1 MQFGIFDQND
11 RGPYP
16 LGEQYENRLKL
27 IEFYDAAGFRTYHM
41 SEHHSTPLSQ
51 TPSPGVFLAAVA
63 QRTRRL
69 RLGPL
74 VYVLPAH
81 HPLRLAEEICM
92 LDHLSGGRLE
102 VGVGR
107 GASAHELQYFG
118 IDPDSAP
125 AMYVEAYTI
134 LKQALT
140 QPEVNFN
147 GRYYNFENVP
157 IEMKPAQLPHP
168 PFWYAVRCRTARCG
182 RRKTTSISFAPGR
195 WRGFAR
201 SPIAIAPSGWPR
213 ATRPTICHCSG
224 STAS

>member
-81 HPLRLAEEICM
+81 HPLRLAQGICM
-92 LDHLSGGRLE
+92 LDPLSGGPLE
-102 VGVGR
+102 GRVGR
-107 GASAHELQYFG
+107 GGFAPRPEVFRIVPG
-118 IDPDSAP
+118 SAP
-125 AMYVEAYTI
+125 A
-134 LKQALT
+134 
-140 QPEVNFN
+140 
-147 GRYYNFENVP
+147 
-157 IEMKPAQLPHP
+157 
-168 PFWYAVRCRTARCG
+168 
-182 RRKTTSISFAPGR
+182 
-195 WRGFAR
+195 
-201 SPIAIAPSGWPR
+201 
-213 ATRPTICHCSG
+213 
-224 STAS
+224 